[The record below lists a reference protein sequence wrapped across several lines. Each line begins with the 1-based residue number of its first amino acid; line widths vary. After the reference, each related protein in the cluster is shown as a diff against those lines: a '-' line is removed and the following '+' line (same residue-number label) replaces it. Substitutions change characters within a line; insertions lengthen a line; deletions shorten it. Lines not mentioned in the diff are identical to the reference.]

1 MFSLENITITIIYYK
16 KMNAY
21 AILDNID
28 DSPIKEQRFNQLKKD
43 FLIGYLNSK
52 RYHDR
57 ISKHRRPIEIKNEI
71 LHDLYGY
78 LQQISNRPEMRDI
91 DEEKN
96 SMGYVTTKIG
106 EIWKSDKSL
115 KTCYKS
121 IEQYCLLRSKDFNPI
136 AVHIA
141 EYRAMNKLI
150 TLINNSIRKETRRK
164 IMNNKITTL
173 TRRNIAD
180 ELTTSRLVYSGRL
193 KEADFLSR
201 LYDLSKMP
209 STDYRSEYNN
219 AYKDILQHVDNNSD
233 WEPDWIFTD
242 SRFNL
247 MHGDDDAY
255 LRFLTETLH
264 PAVRPINDDTSK
276 LLEIYNKHLQAD
288 GYQLYPSGNISGRP
302 IYAWAKDGIT
312 DSRFANKKAV
322 IKKYLDTEYVTAKID
337 QMNKA
342 VKTET
347 DVAIGAGKELLE
359 TICKSILKQKAIII
373 DKDWTLPQLL
383 KNTTA
388 ALDFKPKDADDP
400 EKAEKSIR
408 QILGGIA
415 SIVQGVTELRNAY
428 GSGHGKDANFKGL
441 ETKYA
446 QLFVGVVSEIA
457 IIYLATNG
465 EMEIVDDQDSDDD
478 DLPF

>member
-1 MFSLENITITIIYYK
+1 
-16 KMNAY
+16 MNAY
-21 AILDNID
+21 TILEKIDN
-28 DSPIKEQRFNQLKKD
+28 SPIKEERFNQLKKD
-43 FLIGYLNSK
+43 FQIGYLKSK
-52 RYHDR
+52 AYHDR
-57 ISKHRRPIEIKNEI
+57 IAKHRRPIEVKNEI
-71 LHDLYGY
+71 LHELYGY
-78 LQQISNRPEMRDI
+78 LQQIGNRPEMRDI

-106 EIWKSDKSL
+106 EIWKSDRSL

-121 IEQYCLLRSKDFNPI
+121 VQQYCLLRSKDFNTV

-141 EYRAMNKLI
+141 EYRAMNKLVA
-150 TLINNSIRKETRRK
+150 LKNNSIRKEKRRK
-164 IMNNKITTL
+164 IMNNKITIL

-180 ELTTSRLVYSGRL
+180 ELTTSRLWYSGRL
-193 KEADFLSR
+193 KEANFLSR

-233 WEPDWIFTD
+233 WEPDWVFTD
-242 SRFNL
+242 PRFNL
-247 MHGDDDAY
+247 MHGDDEAY
-255 LRFLTETLH
+255 VRFLTETLH
-264 PAVRPINDDTSK
+264 PAVRPINEDTSK
-276 LLEIYNKHLQAD
+276 LLNAYNKHLQAD
-288 GYQLYPSGNISGRP
+288 GYQLYASGNISGKSL
-302 IYAWAKDGIT
+302 YSWTKDGIA
-312 DSRFANKKAV
+312 DSRFADKKAD
-322 IKKYLDTEYVTAKID
+322 IKKYLNTEYVTAKID

-342 VKTET
+342 VKIET
-347 DVAIGAGKELLE
+347 DVAIGTGKELLE
-359 TICKSILKQKAIII
+359 TICKSILKQKAIVL

-383 KNTTA
+383 KNTTT
-388 ALDFKPKDADDP
+388 ALDFKPKEANDP

-428 GSGHGKDANFKGL
+428 GSGHGKDADFKGL

-465 EMEIVDDQDSDDD
+465 ETEIIDENSSDDE